1 MGNLSPLAKEDNA
14 ITQQNGLVN
23 VVGDEEDRGAQGLLN
38 ATELA
43 LEVSADQRVEGSEGF
58 IHQED
63 VGTVCQ
69 CSCDADALAL
79 AARKLRG
86 IALCH

>member
-1 MGNLSPLAKEDNA
+1 MGNLRPLAQEDNTV
-14 ITQQNGLVN
+14 TQQDGLVN

-38 ATELA
+38 TTKLT
-43 LEVSADQRVEGSEGF
+43 LEVSTDQRVEGSEGF

-69 CSCDADALAL
+69 RSCDADALTL
-79 AARKLRG
+79 TARKLRG

>member
-14 ITQQNGLVN
+14 ITQQDGLVN

-43 LEVSADQRVEGSEGF
+43 LEISADQRVEGSEGF

-63 VGTVCQ
+63 IGTVCQ
-69 CSCDADALAL
+69 RSCDADALAL
-79 AARKLRG
+79 AARKLCG